1 MRRLIVSD
9 FHLDPAEPARYQ
21 AAIEALSHCTCD
33 QLILAGDIFEAWV
46 GDDGATEHDEQF
58 LQFCGGHSGD
68 TLFIRGNRDFLIRH
82 EFLQIFE
89 IRLVEHLVCDGMI
102 VIHGDELCT
111 NDHAYQSFK
120 QEVRQSAWIEQ
131 FLQKPLPDRQE
142 IAEGLRQASREA
154 QANRPEAIGDAV
166 SSEIELW
173 MTRYSAAVLVHG
185 HTHRPAIQP
194 TQTGLRAVTSDW
206 GYTGIGIFADTLDS
220 KQIISLAHLSP
231 TGPVISEQWS
241 RQAGM
246 PEWKR
251 NS

>member
-1 MRRLIVSD
+1 MTKSIRFAFALGMLGVFSNSSTALAASAAEIDVRVS
-9 FHLDPAEPARYQ
+9 
-21 AAIEALSHCTCD
+21 EA
-33 QLILAGDIFEAWV
+33 
-46 GDDGATEHDEQF
+46 
-58 LQFCGGHSGD
+58 
-68 TLFIRGNRDFLIRH
+68 
-82 EFLQIFE
+82 
-89 IRLVEHLVCDGMI
+89 VE
-102 VIHGDELCT
+102 
-111 NDHAYQSFK
+111 SFK
-120 QEVRQSAWIEQ
+120 QEVRQPAWIEQ

-194 TQTGLRAVTSDW
+194 TENGLRAVTSDW

-220 KQIISLAHLSP
+220 EQIISLAHLGP